1 MKKQYGIAL
10 IILIASLWPHPGLS
24 ALDPNEII
32 ARADKIRVPE
42 GSYTLEVTLTNFE
55 GEEVDGVSEYR
66 VFVKN
71 LDNSLVQFQAPRTER
86 GKSLLMVEDD
96 FWIYLPKL
104 RKPVRVPP
112 KQRLLGKVSVGDM
125 VRTNFAHDYN
135 ATLIGEEDFK
145 GEAAYVLDLTAKSNK
160 KTYSRI
166 KYWVAK
172 KDYRPLYAEY
182 FTASGKALKS
192 LTFKEYKF
200 VEGKQRPMVG
210 EFQDSIQ
217 KNKKTLLRFDSMTR
231 KPLKD
236 MMFTKQFMRTLE

>member
-1 MKKQYGIAL
+1 MKKTHWIAL
-10 IILIASLWPHPGLS
+10 AVLFALIWPHSVLS

-42 GSYTLEVTLTNFE
+42 GSYEMEITLTNYV
-55 GEEVDGVSEYR
+55 GEKVDGVSEYR

-71 LDNSLVQFQAPRTER
+71 LDNSLVEFRAPRTER
-86 GKSLLMVEDD
+86 GKSLLMLEDD

-112 KQRLLGKVSVGDM
+112 KQRLLGKVSIGDM
-125 VRTNFAHDYN
+125 VRTNFAHDYD
-135 ATLIGEEDFK
+135 ASLIGEEDFK
-145 GEAAYVLDLTAKSNK
+145 GEAAFVLDLKAKTKK

-182 FTASGKALKS
+182 FTASGKALKT
-192 LTFKEYKF
+192 LTFKEYKL
-200 VEGKQRPMVG
+200 VEGTKRPMVG
-210 EFQDSIQ
+210 EFQDSVQ
-217 KNKKTLLRFDSMTR
+217 KNKKTLLRFDSLTR
-231 KPLKD
+231 KRLKD